1 MTQLPFFMNPI
12 FFNNNNNQ
20 FQQMNIGGN
29 VAWMQGYSVNNNNN
43 MQANQFPNF
52 NSNKINCVFKASNG
66 KTFSILFDTGRTVED
81 LILTFFKRID
91 QVDLFQKG
99 GVSFI
104 YNTEQIDYH
113 LKTRVENFFKY
124 NTNPIIMVL
133 DVNNLIGA

>member
-1 MTQLPFFMNPI
+1 MTQIPFFMNPI
-12 FFNNNNNQ
+12 FLNNNNNQ
-20 FQQMNIGGN
+20 FQPMNIGGN
-29 VAWMQGYSVNNNNN
+29 TAWMQGYSVNNNNN

-52 NSNKINCVFKASNG
+52 NSSKINCVFKTSNG
-66 KTFSILFDTGRTVED
+66 KTGTLVKINGGTLESVED
-81 LILTFFKRID
+81 C
-91 QVDLFQKG
+91 DLRKG
-99 GVSFI
+99 TIIKVSNLF